1 MKRLQFLYTVPL
13 LVLLFA
19 LSLVSCRDAIF
30 DYSHPDPSDPS
41 QSEVSA
47 GDYFEATV
55 SFSST
60 DLKVPS
66 LRALDK
72 AGENEIKTENVKAYV
87 FQSIGTSSTFLY
99 DAEVTKV
106 EPDADK
112 ANAEGKITLLIKD
125 SGDQLV
131 KVFFVVN
138 ATPSKVPTVGTT
150 LEEFQK
156 LFVFN
161 QKDLWGAGELPMY
174 AESQAVKI
182 SHSSGAVPPLQ
193 KEPIPFLRAVA
204 RVDVMLGAK
213 SGEKFDE
220 ITTGLK
226 TKGGQDLKITSIKA
240 FNVADKGYAIPLQAN
255 VENATTAP
263 KVNATS
269 LPEGLTKKST
279 PTSYLADDTG
289 VDAQMRTIYIP
300 ELNNTP
306 HKPTPQDEGQNKPEE
321 DQTNYLARPYLILG
335 IKGAVEG
342 DASKVTYFRVDYLKR
357 RGVEATATYEYL
369 DILRNYRYMVN
380 ITNIGGP
387 GFDNEED
394 AKEGPAANIMY
405 NVLVWEESKMTNV
418 MYDGQYMLGVSHEE
432 ITYDRVGGQ
441 FSIKVQTSWPEGFK
455 VENHLPSWLTYT
467 ITPADGAKT
476 DEKTVT
482 FTAKEM
488 TDAEVAVGDRDQKIT
503 IKAGRMRWNVGVKQS
518 KDIKYEIAIYE
529 DEKCTIPTN
538 FIEIN
543 QYGEAYDANNPAKSI
558 RNQKGQ
564 TLTAEEAGAYKY
576 FYVKAKPQNVK
587 PEMIMPV
594 IPDNPFKITFVETLP
609 GGIYK
614 YKVTARDITGDI
626 NAGDI
631 PFETFGATYKFAFD
645 KNIGVEDETDSQGRP
660 TAKISFLQKEY
671 DALPYS
677 DKQLA
682 DLLLDAKGDNVYVMD
697 GNQHTFYIKANTPYK
712 IEFVSVL
719 PVVDGRE
726 GLVPIEGSNYIKPS
740 GLVNS
745 PSFEG
750 TSIAFKT
757 VNDLVDPKIIHAKAT
772 FKLTSPYGYFPDRVF
787 TVDLMSAKMQP
798 EANCYMIKAGAKQ
811 GILIP
816 VSRVNTAKAYYDEL
830 LSHDI
835 RITEDK
841 KCLPGILSDFQ
852 LNSLD
857 PDDDYTVEIIWTDIH
872 DTSVNAGTTDPEEKN
887 IRLSGLKSLRIS
899 KDESSLGY
907 IYVEAGT
914 KPGNL
919 LITLQSDK
927 IRRNP
932 TLWSWHI
939 WIVDEYPTA
948 RRINKPA
955 AGGDA
960 PYVDLMTRLL
970 GAEREP
976 GIDDDYKGYKANPE
990 SNAYQVYGM
999 QYQWGRKDPFP
1010 AYGVYMHK
1018 DFYSGDGK
1026 PFDFPAYAKGTRGN
1040 DGKYVALKGAGASYT
1055 MRASIE
1061 NPHSIVSHQ
1070 TFWQYELFPFDAVD
1084 NFKNKWT
1091 FRYLWN
1097 KVTPSNQS
1105 DMEIIGGKTVFDPS
1119 PYGFRIMSQAEAKTL
1134 RFAYYWSGTYTPKFV
1149 TPLPGTIYDGDYQ
1162 NSDTGTNFVMF
1173 AVSQARTDQWAGRYL
1188 LNPLSSAAGW
1198 TGTSNSD
1205 ASYKRAM
1212 TCAVRPVLN
1221 PEETDYK
1228 KYLPE

>member
-30 DYSHPDPSDPS
+30 DYSHPDPSDSP

-60 DLKVPS
+60 ELKVPT

-72 AGENEIKTENVKAYV
+72 AGENEIQTDKVKAYV
-87 FQSIGTSSTFLY
+87 FQSNASSTTFLY
-99 DAEVTKV
+99 EAEVTKV
-106 EPDADK
+106 EPDATK
-112 ANAEGKITLLIKD
+112 NNAEGNITLLIKD

-193 KEPIPFLRAVA
+193 QEPIPFLRAVA

-213 SGEKFDE
+213 SGEKFE
-220 ITTGLK
+220 ETTTGLK
-226 TKGGQDLKITSIKA
+226 TKAGQDLKITSIKA
-240 FNVADKGYAIPLQAN
+240 FNVADKGYAMPLQDN

-269 LPEGLTKKST
+269 LPVELTKKST
-279 PTSYLADDTG
+279 PTSYLANSTG
-289 VDAQMRTIYIP
+289 VDALMRTIYIP

-306 HKPTPQDEGQNKPEE
+306 HDATAQAGGQNKPEK

-357 RGVEATATYEYL
+357 TDEEATATYEYL

-405 NVLVWEESKMTNV
+405 NVLVWEESKMSNV
-418 MYDGQYMLGVSHEE
+418 RYDGQYMLGVSHEE

-488 TDAEVAVGDRDQKIT
+488 TDAEVAEGDRDQKIT

-543 QYGEAYDANNPAKSI
+543 QYGEAYAVTNPDKSI
-558 RNQKGQ
+558 KNQKGE
-564 TLTAEEAGAYKY
+564 TLSAEEAVAYKY

-587 PEMIMPV
+587 PEMIM
-594 IPDNPFKITFVETLP
+594 PDNPFKITFVETLP

-614 YKVTARDITGDI
+614 YKVTARDITNNDI
-626 NAGDI
+626 R
-631 PFETFGATYKFAFD
+631 FETFDATYKFAFS
-645 KNIGVEDETDSQGRP
+645 KVGIEDEVDSEGRP

-671 DALPYS
+671 DALPYYE
-677 DKQLA
+677 QLLRN
-682 DLLLDAKGDNVYVMD
+682 LLLDEYDDDMYLMD
-697 GNQHTFYIKANTPYK
+697 GKEKAFYVKANTPYK
-712 IEFVSVL
+712 VELVSVKDDNDQDVKAIQKVIGPGSVSIPSLQGKAYGFL
-719 PVVDGRE
+719 PAED
-726 GLVPIEGSNYIKPS
+726 LS
-740 GLVNS
+740 S
-745 PSFEG
+745 PSIF
-750 TSIAFKT
+750 
-757 VNDLVDPKIIHAKAT
+757 HAVAT
-772 FKLTSPYGYFPDRVF
+772 FKLTSPFGYFPDRTF
-787 TVDLMSAKMQP
+787 TIELVSAKKQP
-798 EANCYMIKAGAKQ
+798 EANCYMIEKGARQ

-816 VSRVNTAKAYYDEL
+816 VSRVNTAYEYYDKL
-830 LSHDI
+830 LAHDKQET
-835 RITEDK
+835 RLNYK
-841 KCLPGILSDFQ
+841 LPGDNPSEYDLHQ
-852 LNSLD
+852 LD
-857 PDDDYTVEIIWTDIH
+857 EDDDIVAEIVWTDIH
-872 DTSVNAGTTDPEEKN
+872 NTHSQDGSRSVGDDLS
-887 IRLSGLKSLRIS
+887 LSGLEHLS
-899 KDESSLGY
+899 
-907 IYVEAGT
+907 IYKASDGQRYVHVDAGDI
-914 KPGNL
+914 PGNV
-919 LITLQSDK
+919 LIAIRSSKIQSRP
-927 IRRNP
+927 I
-932 TLWSWHI
+932 LWSWHI
-939 WIVDEYPTA
+939 WIVDEYPVV
-948 RRINKPA
+948 RNVGYQNKLR
-955 AGGDA
+955 
-960 PYVDLMTRLL
+960 VDLMSHLL
-970 GAEREP
+970 GAEKEP
-976 GIDDDYKGYKANPE
+976 TDAFQYANYTSFDTAYKAM
-990 SNAYQVYGM
+990 GM

-1010 AYGVYMHK
+1010 SYGLYAAK
-1018 DFYSGDGK
+1018 DFYKGDGTR
-1026 PFDFPAYAKGTRGN
+1026 FDFPRAAKGTRENWGEN
-1040 DGKYVALKGAGASYT
+1040 DNTLVRAAGASYT
-1055 MRASIE
+1055 MKSTIE
-1061 NPHSIVSHQ
+1061 NPHSIVVHQ
-1070 TFWQYELFPFDAVD
+1070 SFWQYELFPFADTKWFRD
-1084 NFKNKWT
+1084 KWT
-1091 FRYLWN
+1091 FLYGWN
-1097 KVTPSNQS
+1097 KPTGDGS
-1105 DMEIIGGKTVFDPS
+1105 DPDVVGGKTVFDPS
-1119 PYGFRIMSQAEAKTL
+1119 PYGFRIMSQEQAETL
-1134 RFAYYWSGTYTPKFV
+1134 RFAYYYFDTHTPHLCS
-1149 TPLPGTIYDGDYQ
+1149 PLPGAIYDGYYFD
-1162 NSDTGTNFVMF
+1162 NRSGG
-1173 AVSQARTDQWAGRYL
+1173 SQVIYGVAQGRKKSHAGRYL
-1188 LNPLSSAAGW
+1188 INTLGNKIGWAAG
-1198 TGTSNSD
+1198 SNTDDTYRRSLTV
-1205 ASYKRAM
+1205 SI
-1212 TCAVRPVLN
+1212 RPVID
-1221 PEETDYK
+1221 PEATDYK
-1228 KYLPE
+1228 QYLPE